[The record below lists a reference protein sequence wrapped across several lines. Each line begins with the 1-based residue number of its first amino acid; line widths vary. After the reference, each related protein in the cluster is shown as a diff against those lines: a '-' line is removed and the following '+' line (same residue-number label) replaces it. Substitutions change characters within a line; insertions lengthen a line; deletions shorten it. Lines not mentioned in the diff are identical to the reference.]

1 FHQAV
6 GIKDDEVFVELA
18 GGLDE
23 IGDVARLLSWIGVA
37 TPVENVAQAAEFLL
51 QPNEPQFFKL
61 GHFGIVGVGQDCKVK
76 LPSSAEAVQAVDH
89 RGNVGESLDRI
100 LVVDRNKHSC
110 LDRRNIAARF
120 RLDAAPPEESVD
132 AEDRAPSKPS
142 GGDGKQTD
150 ANEVQP
156 LGAVGKEIAGAQKA
170 RGECHDERKQ
180 DRHQSP
186 KEHHHQALSI
196 DETRAVFNEP
206 PASGIVDAGG

>member
-1 FHQAV
+1 
-6 GIKDDEVFVELA
+6 
-18 GGLDE
+18 
-23 IGDVARLLSWIGVA
+23 
-37 TPVENVAQAAEFLL
+37 
-51 QPNEPQFFKL
+51 
-61 GHFGIVGVGQDCKVK
+61 
-76 LPSSAEAVQAVDH
+76 
-89 RGNVGESLDRI
+89 
-100 LVVDRNKHSC
+100 DRNKHSC
-110 LDRRNIAARF
+110 LDRRNIAAGF

-142 GGDGKQTD
+142 GGDGKQSD

-196 DETRAVFNEP
+196 DETGAVFNEP
-206 PASGIVDAGG
+206 PTSGIVDAGGRNPCSPAPEPDRALSLQPKGGRFLRSRGALLPAS